1 MYRLKLCISAPLGI
15 TDYVRIPSQEVVGG
29 DIYAFF
35 SFFCKEDLRFMQNDI
50 FKYRGITIEVPDTR
64 AIVDGAFIL
73 RVRKKLGMSQK
84 AFARILV
91 TEQTNLS
98 RWENDRQQMGTAN
111 SKILYLL
118 DKNPDLIFELYN
130 IVED

>member
-1 MYRLKLCISAPLGI
+1 
-15 TDYVRIPSQEVVGG
+15 
-29 DIYAFF
+29 
-35 SFFCKEDLRFMQNDI
+35 MQNDI

-84 AFARILV
+84 AFARILG